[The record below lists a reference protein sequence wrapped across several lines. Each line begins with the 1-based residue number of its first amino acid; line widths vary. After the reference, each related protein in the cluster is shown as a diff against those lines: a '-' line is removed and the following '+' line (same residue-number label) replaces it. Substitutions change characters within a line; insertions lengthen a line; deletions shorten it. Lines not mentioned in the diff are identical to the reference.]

1 MTGIK
6 SDAVIVNPAF
16 TNTQQVGAI
25 IQSIPTTCENPEK
38 VLEFLNLLYTDAD
51 VYNALVWG
59 VEGTHYAHVDGSDT
73 WITYP
78 EGVSADTSGY
88 TLSATYAFGNRY
100 LSYIWNTDPENLN
113 EKFKEFND
121 SAIKS
126 NALGFVFDPSNVKTE
141 VAAVQAVFDQYR
153 LPLENG
159 VVDPDENLPKFIQA
173 LKDAG
178 IDTVIAEK
186 QKQLDEWAAAN

>member
-1 MTGIK
+1 M
-6 SDAVIVNPAF
+6 
-16 TNTQQVGAI
+16 
-25 IQSIPTTCENPEK
+25 
-38 VLEFLNLLYTDAD
+38 
-51 VYNALVWG
+51 
-59 VEGTHYAHVDGSDT
+59 
-73 WITYP
+73 
-78 EGVSADTSGY
+78 
-88 TLSATYAFGNRY
+88 
-100 LSYIWNTDPENLN
+100 SYIWNTDPENLN

-126 NALGFVFDPSNVKTE
+126 NALGFVFDPSNEKTV
-141 VAAVQAVFDQYR
+141 VAAVQAVFDLYR